1 MLSKEKFDLE
11 VHSNDKAKGLSMR
24 ERTSEK
30 EGTNRRNTMSKSR
43 GCKSN
48 KLYKYCKKPGHLAAE
63 CYKLKNK
70 KEKEEKNNQPTEASV
85 VDSGSDGDALLVTTM
100 DN

>member
-1 MLSKEKFDLE
+1 MRSDDE
-11 VHSNDKAKGLSMR
+11 AKCLLVRG
-24 ERTSEK
+24 RTSEK
-30 EGTNRRNTMSKSR
+30 DSTNRRNMKSKSTR
-43 GCKSN
+43 RKSN
-48 KLYKYCKKPGHLAAE
+48 KLCKYCRKPGHLIVE